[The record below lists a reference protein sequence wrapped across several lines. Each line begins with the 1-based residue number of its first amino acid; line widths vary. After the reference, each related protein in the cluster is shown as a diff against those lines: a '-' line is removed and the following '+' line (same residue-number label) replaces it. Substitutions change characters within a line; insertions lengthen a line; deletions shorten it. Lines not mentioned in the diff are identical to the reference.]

1 MGRAPPPNIFVI
13 KPLITFLLLLT
24 PATLPFLAHSLGYRE
39 RGSSSNLMA
48 RSAKVLVVA
57 LLVLAVAAEAQN
69 IKTMDDA
76 TADLPAL

>member
-1 MGRAPPPNIFVI
+1 VPPPPNIFVI

-24 PATLPFLAHSLGYRE
+24 PATLPFLARSLGSRE
-39 RGSSSNLMA
+39 RGSRSNLMA
-48 RSAKVLVVA
+48 RSAKVLVAA

-76 TADLPAL
+76 AADLPAL

>member
-1 MGRAPPPNIFVI
+1 
-13 KPLITFLLLLT
+13 
-24 PATLPFLAHSLGYRE
+24 
-39 RGSSSNLMA
+39 MA